1 MVLFA
6 RTRFLISKYIDSS
19 IALFSVHVMTLKEPA
34 VNVIVGIVI
43 VDAVASNNDA
53 PAADD
58 NHVSG
63 STTRAMKKLQHSR

>member
-34 VNVIVGIVI
+34 VNVVGIVI
-43 VDAVASNNDA
+43 VNAVASNNDA

-58 NHVSG
+58 NHMSG
-63 STTRAMKKLQHSR
+63 SMTRAMKKLQHS